1 MPVTVSNSTPL
12 IHLAKL
18 NQLALLPAFFGK
30 IMIPQ
35 AVFNECV
42 TAGEGYEDAA
52 LIAEADWLTVKTV
65 TNTHLVTSLKAELD
79 QGEAEAIAL
88 ALEQHATVL
97 LLDDSEA
104 RDKAR
109 LYGITHTGT
118 IGILLKAK
126 KAGQLVILKDALDA
140 LQATG
145 FWLNPHLYQRLLQEA
160 GEANHFT

>member
-52 LIAEADWLTVKTV
+52 LIAFNEKIYL
-65 TNTHLVTSLKAELD
+65 
-79 QGEAEAIAL
+79 AI
-88 ALEQHATVL
+88 
-97 LLDDSEA
+97 
-104 RDKAR
+104 
-109 LYGITHTGT
+109 
-118 IGILLKAK
+118 K
-126 KAGQLVILKDALDA
+126 KSLDA
-140 LQATG
+140 I
-145 FWLNPHLYQRLLQEA
+145 
-160 GEANHFT
+160 